1 MRHAAVDP
9 WDIFAI
15 AVVTKIRD
23 VDLVSR
29 RIDGAHGGTGAAEYD
44 ADKNDNGF
52 HVLSLKYEWL
62 IPFISFACRG
72 SGSEVPGESCRVATK
87 KKCSN

>member
-9 WDIFAI
+9 GDIFAI
-15 AVVTKIRD
+15 AVITKIRN

-29 RIDGAHGGTGAAEYD
+29 RVDGAHGGTGAAEYG
-44 ADKNDNGF
+44 ANKNDNGF

-62 IPFISFACRG
+62 IPFISLACRG
-72 SGSEVPGESCRVATK
+72 SGSEVPGESCRVAMK